1 MPSATHIESVVPSSS
16 ARRPGSDRSRDL
28 GRIAASAQATY
39 WSPSRAGIAWN
50 AIRIVCGDDAQKRSS
65 VHAGT

>member
-1 MPSATHIESVVPSSS
+1 VIS
-16 ARRPGSDRSRDL
+16 

-50 AIRIVCGDDAQKRSS
+50 AIRIVCSDDAQKRSS

>member
-1 MPSATHIESVVPSSS
+1 VIS
-16 ARRPGSDRSRDL
+16 

-65 VHAGT
+65 VHAGTWRSKPTSRAALRPTS